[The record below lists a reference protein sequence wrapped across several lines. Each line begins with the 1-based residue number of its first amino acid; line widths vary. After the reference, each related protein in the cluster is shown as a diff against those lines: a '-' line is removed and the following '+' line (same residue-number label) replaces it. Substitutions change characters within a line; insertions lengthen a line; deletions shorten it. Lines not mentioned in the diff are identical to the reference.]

1 MPDSNACNRFHTT
14 KPQDEKVYNPV
25 FSAKREPFPA
35 GEFVVSDQSRPPRI
49 HDVAKLAGVSVA
61 TVSRA
66 ISNPGIVSEA
76 TRKAVEA
83 AIAQT
88 GYTLNFTARNL
99 RQQQVGGVLALVPKL
114 SNPFFSQI
122 LSGISEVLRTHH
134 LSLLVLDTTAVP
146 DHPALTV
153 GPYLNRSR
161 SDGVIVLDGR
171 LDAALFDRPGCPPLV
186 QACEWIEG
194 LEAPRVLADNATG
207 GQLAAQHLTG
217 LGHRRILHLTG
228 PRDSSLTRSRRQGFL
243 QGLAEAGLP
252 APDPQDSIAGDFT
265 AGFGREAAGHLL
277 ALPDRPTAVFCDN
290 DEMAIG
296 LMNGLIGAGLRV
308 PQDISV
314 MGFDNI
320 EMAAFCIPGLTTIRQ
335 YRARLGRRA
344 AELLLARMAGR
355 GDTDSVTLGVD
366 LLVRGST
373 GPAPQA

>member
-1 MPDSNACNRFHTT
+1 M
-14 KPQDEKVYNPV
+14 
-25 FSAKREPFPA
+25 
-35 GEFVVSDQSRPPRI
+35 SDQSRPPRI

-66 ISNPGIVSEA
+66 ISNPSIVSET

-122 LSGISEVLRTHH
+122 LSGISEVLRDHH

-146 DHPALTV
+146 DQPAMTV
-153 GPYLNRSR
+153 LGPYLNRSR

-171 LDAALFDRPGCPPLV
+171 LDAGLFDRPGCPPLV

-194 LEAPRVLADNATG
+194 LDAPRVLADNATG
-207 GQLAAQHLTG
+207 GRLAAQHLAD

-228 PRDSSLTRSRRQGFL
+228 PQDSSLTRSRRQGFL
-243 QGLAEAGLP
+243 QGLADAGLP
-252 APDPQDSIAGDFT
+252 APGPQDSITGDFT
-265 AGFGREAAGHLL
+265 AGFGRDAAQQLL
-277 ALPDRPTAVFCDN
+277 TLPDRPTAVFCDN

-355 GDTDSVTLGVD
+355 GSTDSITLGVD

-373 GPAPQA
+373 GPAPAR

>member
-1 MPDSNACNRFHTT
+1 M
-14 KPQDEKVYNPV
+14 
-25 FSAKREPFPA
+25 
-35 GEFVVSDQSRPPRI
+35 SDQARPPRI

-66 ISNPGIVSEA
+66 ISNPSIVSEA
-76 TRKAVEA
+76 TRQAVEA

-114 SNPFFSQI
+114 ANPFFSEI
-122 LSGISEVLRTHH
+122 LSGISEVLRKKG
-134 LSLLVLDTTAVP
+134 LSLLVLDTTAGP
-146 DHPALTV
+146 EQPALTMLA
-153 GPYLNRSR
+153 PYLNRSR
-161 SDGVIVLDGR
+161 SDGVIVLDGS
-171 LDAALFDRPGCPPLV
+171 LDPRLFDSPGCPPLV
-186 QACEWIEG
+186 QACEWIDG
-194 LEAPRVLADNATG
+194 LDAPRVLADNVEG
-207 GQLAAQHLTG
+207 GRLAARHLAD

-228 PRDSSLTRSRRQGFL
+228 PRGNSLTIARREGFL

-252 APDPQDSIAGDFT
+252 APRADDSVEGNFT
-265 AGFGREAAGHLL
+265 ARFGREAADGVLDR
-277 ALPDRPTAVFCDN
+277 PDRPTAVFCDN

-296 LMNGLIGAGLRV
+296 LINGLICGGLRV

-320 EMAAFCIPGLTTIRQ
+320 EMSAYCLPPLTTIRQ

-344 AELLLARMAGR
+344 AELLLARMR
-355 GDTDSVTLGVD
+355 GETITDSTTLGVD

-373 GPAPQA
+373 GPVPAR